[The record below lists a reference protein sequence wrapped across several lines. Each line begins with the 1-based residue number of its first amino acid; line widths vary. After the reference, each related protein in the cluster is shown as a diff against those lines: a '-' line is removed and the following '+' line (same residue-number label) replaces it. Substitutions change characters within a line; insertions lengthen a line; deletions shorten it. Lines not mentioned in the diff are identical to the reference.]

1 MSDKLCASGTEVEHR
16 LRITSHCP
24 PSLRIESSM
33 ELWTALGRFLMD
45 TLSRGME
52 IGLIIEPNIPP
63 FTILSSASTVF
74 QFLSIFQLSFISS
87 RILLT
92 SIPLYTS

>member
-33 ELWTALGRFLMD
+33 ELWTALGRFPMD

-52 IGLIIEPNIPP
+52 IGLIVV
-63 FTILSSASTVF
+63 LW
-74 QFLSIFQLSFISS
+74 S
-87 RILLT
+87 RFA
-92 SIPLYTS
+92 YD